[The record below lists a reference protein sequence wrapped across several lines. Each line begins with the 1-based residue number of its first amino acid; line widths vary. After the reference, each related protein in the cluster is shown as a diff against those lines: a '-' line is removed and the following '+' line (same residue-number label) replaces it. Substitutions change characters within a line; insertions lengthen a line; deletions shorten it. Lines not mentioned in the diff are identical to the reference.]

1 MTENSGDGRVNQ
13 EGDSTGEAVVR
24 QILRDISY
32 YYKENLLYLIGNNKT
47 IRILKQS
54 N

>member
-1 MTENSGDGRVNQ
+1 MENSVDGRVNKDG
-13 EGDSTGEAVVR
+13 ESTGEAVVR
-24 QILRDISY
+24 QILRNILY

-47 IRILKQS
+47 IRILKQG

>member
-1 MTENSGDGRVNQ
+1 MENSGDCRVNK
-13 EGDSTGEAVVR
+13 EGDSTGESVVR
-24 QILRDISY
+24 QILRDISC

-47 IRILKQS
+47 IKILKQG